1 MIADFK
7 KTIINVL
14 KEIKLSNIG
23 FLLLIILFLI
33 VALPT
38 LTPKLFSSLPI
49 AFLSFKINKSI
60 LMKNVP
66 LGRRSI
72 RMLFLFPFNQ
82 LLLFSPVVATYKLA

>member
-38 LTPKLFSSLPI
+38 LTPKLFS
-49 AFLSFKINKSI
+49 
-60 LMKNVP
+60 P
-66 LGRRSI
+66 LLKFI
-72 RMLFLFPFNQ
+72 FPF
-82 LLLFSPVVATYKLA
+82 LLLSPLLFFLLK

>member
-33 VALPT
+33 VTMPT
-38 LTPKLFSSLPI
+38 LTPRVFSPLFKFLLP
-49 AFLSFKINKSI
+49 FLLLS
-60 LMKNVP
+60 P
-66 LGRRSI
+66 
-72 RMLFLFPFNQ
+72 FLFF
-82 LLLFSPVVATYKLA
+82 LLK

>member
-1 MIADFK
+1 MVADFK

-38 LTPKLFSSLPI
+38 LTPKLFSSLLKFI
-49 AFLSFKINKSI
+49 
-60 LMKNVP
+60 
-66 LGRRSI
+66 
-72 RMLFLFPFNQ
+72 FPF
-82 LLLFSPVVATYKLA
+82 LLLSPLLFFLLK